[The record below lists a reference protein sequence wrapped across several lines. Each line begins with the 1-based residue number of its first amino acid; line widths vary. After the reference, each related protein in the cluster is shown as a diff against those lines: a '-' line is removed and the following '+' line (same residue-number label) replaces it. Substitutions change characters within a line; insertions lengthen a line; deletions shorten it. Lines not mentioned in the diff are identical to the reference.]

1 MRKDWKS
8 PWFWICLA
16 LMVVWAF
23 FLVEGSGLAVR
34 PIVTNVWYI
43 LLALLILV
51 LVRFISKRKLNPP
64 FPIGCEAAVTIGGY
78 LICTILPRFAVKG

>member
-8 PWFWICLA
+8 PWFWVCLA

-34 PIVTNVWYI
+34 PIVTNIWYT
-43 LLALLILV
+43 LLALLTLALIRV
-51 LVRFISKRKLNPP
+51 ISKKKLNPP
-64 FPIGCEAAVTIGGY
+64 FPIGCEVVVTIGGY